1 MTKETQ
7 VASTTA
13 PLANVAMCMRA
24 LERAMKRPE
33 HLPGLV
39 SFYGPSGEGK
49 TTAAI
54 YAANHYRAYY
64 VEAKDSW
71 TRKAMLLA
79 ILNEMGV
86 VPAKTTYEMVNQ
98 AAEQLVK
105 SRRPLIV
112 DEMDYIVKRNLV
124 ESLRDIYEGSNAPML
139 LIGEERIEINLRAWE
154 RFHNRVLDWVPSQPA
169 SLADVSHLRSLYCK
183 RVKIADDLLAAIHEA
198 VNGNTR
204 RICVNLERVQEHA
217 RTHNKTSIDLAG
229 WGDREFYTGE
239 AKRRQIPRRV
249 V

>member
-1 MTKETQ
+1 MSEPQ
-7 VASTTA
+7 VVKTTA
-13 PLANVAMCMRA
+13 PLANVALCMRA

-33 HLPGLV
+33 HLPGIV
-39 SFYGPSGEGK
+39 AFYGLSGEGK

-86 VPAKTTYEMVNQ
+86 VPAKTTYDMVSQ

-112 DEMDYIVKRNLV
+112 DEMDHIVRRNLV
-124 ESLRDIYEGSNAPML
+124 ETLRDIYEGSNAPML
-139 LIGEERIEINLRAWE
+139 LIGEERIEINLRPTD

-169 SLADVSHLRSLYCK
+169 SFDDAKHLRGLYCK
-183 RVKIADDLLAAIHEA
+183 RVKIADDLLRALHEA

-204 RICVNLERVQEHA
+204 RICVNLERVQETA
-217 RTHNKTSIDLAG
+217 LELGKDRIGLDEWNG
-229 WGDREFYTGE
+229 REFYTGE
-239 AKRRQIPRRV
+239 AKRRQIPRRGA
-249 V
+249 